1 MKKATLPAIVV
12 TGLLMTGCSTQGNA
26 VIPIVG
32 PLASFASYESV
43 GSFALSGDRP
53 YLGKVRRNRL
63 DGTYDITT
71 AYMTIGDLI
80 RGMTGFSSLENFI
93 DTSARTGLVVVRG
106 TSANCPTAQWAV
118 WYDDRQTVIHPF
130 PGCQPYTKNTVTRN
144 GQYIMFE
151 DPAGKSDSLYAFDVR
166 QAKFAEYRY
175 QRPVATP
182 TETKTARQS
191 SPARPKQ
198 TATASRKRTPAA
210 KTRPATSS
218 PAVIRQATY
227 QPGTIEIKKVSSQ
240 TTQEVVTWEQ

>member
-1 MKKATLPAIVV
+1 MNKATLPAIVV
-12 TGLLMTGCSTQGNA
+12 AGLLMTGCSTQGNA

-43 GSFALSGDRP
+43 GSFKVSGDRP

-71 AYMTIGDLI
+71 TFMTIGDLI
-80 RGMTGFSSLENFI
+80 RGMTGFTSLDNFI

-118 WYDDRQTVIHPF
+118 WYDDSQTVIHPF
-130 PGCQPYTKNTVTRN
+130 PGCQPYTKNTATRN
-144 GQYIMFE
+144 GEHVMFE
-151 DPAGKSDSLYAFDVR
+151 DPTGKSDSLYAFDVHQSR
-166 QAKFAEYRY
+166 FGEYRY
-175 QRPVATP
+175 QKPVAASA
-182 TETKTARQS
+182 EAKTARQS
-191 SPARPKQ
+191 PPAGPQ
-198 TATASRKRTPAA
+198 QAATAPRKRIPAV
-210 KTRPATSS
+210 KSRPATSI
-218 PAVIRQATY
+218 PAATRQATY